1 MNSLNREIEKL
12 EYDFKQF
19 SLEDFVDH
27 IARRKR
33 REIILRSWA
42 FNSKELSA
50 LWLPQESAHYILF
63 NATYHQ
69 THQIH
74 SILHE
79 LAHLVLG
86 HSVRSVRDILDTKLI
101 EELGGFSFL
110 GRPRWVA
117 ASRLETDPEEIEAEA
132 FVCAIQSRVMLANR
146 LDSLRGKGSSS
157 EYLNRYVSSAAY
169 DV

>member
-1 MNSLNREIEKL
+1 MNRLNREIEKL
-12 EYDFKQF
+12 EYDFKHF

-33 REIILRSWA
+33 REIILRSWP
-42 FNSKELSA
+42 FSSKELSA
-50 LWLPQESAHYILF
+50 LWLPQETAHYILF
-63 NATYHQ
+63 NANYHQ

-79 LAHLVLG
+79 LAHLILG
-86 HSVRSVRDILDTKLI
+86 HSVRSVLDILDARLVQ
-101 EELGGFSFL
+101 EFGGFSFI

-117 ASRLETDPEEIEAEA
+117 SRLETDQEEIEAEA
-132 FVCAIQSRVMLANR
+132 FVCEIQGRVMLANR
-146 LDSLRGKGSSS
+146 LDSLMGKGSSS